1 MEVKCEVA
9 KGGEE
14 VASNEVGFLWERE
27 RVEVV
32 ESEGEEG
39 GRGEE
44 S

>member
-9 KGGEE
+9 KGREE
-14 VASNEVGFLWERE
+14 VASDEEGFLWERK